1 VHFQPGGTGE
11 LNAWRRTF
19 RRLDAFQRRRRVT
32 AVPVA
37 VAKKYGDD
45 RGGSQAA
52 LVTFYGFLAVFP
64 LLLLFVTIAG
74 IVLADNPAAEQRV
87 LHSALSEFPV
97 VGDKLAENISALH
110 RASPLAFIVSV
121 IGLLWGSL
129 GVTNHLQEASAIV
142 WDVPRDKEPNLL
154 KRVRRGLLLLGTI
167 AAAVIGSSILAGIAT
182 IGHVN
187 DLPVVSVA
195 YTLVGAGAVN
205 IGAYIVALHILAP
218 GGTSW
223 RSLLPGTL
231 IGGAGWTLLEVAGG
245 VLVGHVLRHATHLYG
260 FFATVLGLVFW
271 LSLGSQL
278 FVFAAETN
286 VVLARRLWPRHL
298 DDPPPDLVQVPSP
311 QEEVEGEVEVE
322 VSSAENSS

>member
-1 VHFQPGGTGE
+1 MHLQSGGPGA
-11 LNAWRRTF
+11 LSLWRRVF
-19 RRLDAFQRRRRVT
+19 SRLDALQRRRHVT

-45 RGGSQAA
+45 RGGSLAA

-74 IVLADNPAAEQRV
+74 IVLVNNPAAEQRIV
-87 LHSALSEFPV
+87 HSALSEFPI

-110 RASPLAFIVSV
+110 KASPIAFVVSF

-129 GVTNHLQEASAIV
+129 GVTNNLQQASAII
-142 WDVPRDKEPNLL
+142 WDVPRNKEPNLV
-154 KRVRRGLLLLGTI
+154 KRVRSGLLLLGTI
-167 AAAVIGSSILAGIAT
+167 AAAVVGSAVLAGIAT

-187 DLPVVSVA
+187 ADSVA
-195 YTLVGAGAVN
+195 GTAYSLVGAGAVN
-205 IGAYIVALHILAP
+205 IGAYLVALHILAP
-218 GGTSW
+218 ARTPW

-245 VLVGHVLRHATHLYG
+245 VLIGHVLRHATHLYG

-278 FVFAAETN
+278 FVYAAETN
-286 VVLARRLWPRHL
+286 VVLARHLWPRHL
-298 DDPPPDLVQVPSP
+298 DDPPPDPVPIPAAQKEAGGS
-311 QEEVEGEVEVE
+311 
-322 VSSAENSS
+322 